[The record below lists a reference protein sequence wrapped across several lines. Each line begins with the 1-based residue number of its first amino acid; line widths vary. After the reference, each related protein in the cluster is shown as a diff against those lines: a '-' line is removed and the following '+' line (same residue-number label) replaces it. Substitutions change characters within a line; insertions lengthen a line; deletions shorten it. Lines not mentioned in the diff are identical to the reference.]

1 MVTGEGDQIH
11 VGVIM
16 YKRIKSLC
24 IFSFKFFRVYFSAI
38 QFNRIFYR
46 TTLNQAI
53 EVKTKRKTEN
63 SF

>member
-24 IFSFKFFRVYFSAI
+24 IFSLKFLWEVFSAI

-53 EVKTKRKTEN
+53 EIKTKRKTEN